1 MITLKD
7 IAKEANV
14 SVMTVSRVIN
24 GNHAKVSEKTAK
36 RVQQIID
43 RMGYIPNSSARSLIT
58 KESRIV
64 VLFIYMNSY
73 QRILMSPHNSIL
85 IENIARSIQSRSYDL
100 MIRFVDTAK
109 EISQCLRSWN
119 VAGCILMGMY
129 DGIIEEIEKDTNV
142 PKVYIDTHGNDNVC
156 MVGIDDRKGGY
167 IAAEYLYRKGHTNL
181 AMVDIPSVFK
191 ENTSHLRYAGFEHF
205 ILEQNGRIKLHHI
218 VSSDCADICR
228 QIMEVRE
235 TGCSAVF
242 FAADNIAIETMDLL
256 KSHGIRIPEDISC
269 LGFDNQHMSS
279 YVTPKLTTIA
289 QDIAGKGK
297 TAVDVLFELMQ
308 AEDGQRQ
315 VKKVLLPIRIVERAS
330 VCELK
335 EI

>member
-1 MITLKD
+1 MVTLKD

-24 GNHAKVSEKTAK
+24 GNHEKVSEKTAK

-58 KESRIV
+58 KESKII

-85 IENIARSIQSRSYDL
+85 IENIARSIQANSYDL

-109 EISQCLRSWN
+109 EVSQCLRSWN

-129 DGIIEEIEKDTNV
+129 DGIIEELEKDTGI
-142 PKVYIDTHGNDNVC
+142 PKVYIDTHGNDDIC

-167 IAAEYLYRKGHTNL
+167 IAAEYLDKKGHTNL
-181 AMVDIPSVFK
+181 AMVDIPSVYK
-191 ENTSHLRYAGFEHF
+191 ENTSYLRYAGFEHY

-218 VSSDCADICR
+218 VSSDCREICQ
-228 QIMEVRE
+228 QILKLKEN
-235 TGCSAVF
+235 GCSAVF

-256 KSHGIRIPEDISC
+256 KSNGIRIPEDISC
-269 LGFDNQHMSS
+269 LGFDNQAMSN

-308 AEDGQRQ
+308 SDDRRGQM
-315 VKKVLLPIRIVERAS
+315 KKVLLPIRIVERAS
-330 VCELK
+330 VAEMNA
-335 EI
+335 